1 MKKII
6 LTVVVVFMAGMF
18 VGCASTSST
27 SGKASSETNVSY
39 EKDSAWEKKFWNQ
52 EYWKLQRSKDCYLEW
67 PGKSNE
73 EVCKIMK
80 NKFYEIINSPEISND
95 EWFIMNNYYNLG
107 GISDKFQPKQWITDF
122 SKNKKQGN
130 TFTGKVIND
139 TDEVLHIRFTSRTKS
154 NPVRCFHLEIPAHEE
169 GYFTIPDITEER
181 ELCLEVPKYWIIWY
195 IDQGTF
201 DRCPEYYRYVVTNY
215 SLELTYNDN
224 EVWTRDPNYKYGAT
238 YDSTKWRFVPKYE
251 NENLLEEVPF
261 NSLDKYFRKT
271 AK

>member
-1 MKKII
+1 MKKITFTAI
-6 LTVVVVFMAGMF
+6 LILMAGLLI
-18 VGCASTSST
+18 GCATT
-27 SGKASSETNVSY
+27 SETTSTKNKNSY
-39 EKDSAWEKKFWNQ
+39 NKDAAWEEEFWDQ
-52 EYWKLQRSKDCYLEW
+52 EYWKLQRSKDCYLKW

-80 NKFYEIINSPEISND
+80 DKFYEIISSSEISNE
-95 EWFIMNNYYNLG
+95 EWFIINDYYNLG
-107 GISDKFQPKQWITDF
+107 GISDKFQPKQWIEDF
-122 SKNKKQGN
+122 LKDKKQGN
-130 TFTGKVIND
+130 TFTGKIIND

-195 IDQGTF
+195 IDQRTF
-201 DRCPEYYRYVVTNY
+201 DRWPEYYRYVVTNY

-224 EVWTRDPNYKYGAT
+224 EVWTRDPNDKRGAT
-238 YDSTKWRFVPKYE
+238 YYSTNWRFVPKYE
-251 NENLLEEVPF
+251 EENILTEVPF
-261 NSLDKYFRKT
+261 KSLDKYFGKT